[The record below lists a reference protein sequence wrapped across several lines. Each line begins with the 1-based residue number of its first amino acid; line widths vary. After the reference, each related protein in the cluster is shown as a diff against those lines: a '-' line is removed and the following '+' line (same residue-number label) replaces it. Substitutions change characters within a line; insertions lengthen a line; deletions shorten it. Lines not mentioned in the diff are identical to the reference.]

1 MHIPRNIHKII
12 ELLIINCYIG
22 KREKVRFHYQCKH
35 RHCTACT
42 QTMAENNGKSME
54 TPALKATIPEKL
66 GKCFLYFPSHC
77 NVFVHFRGHHCKG
90 TPPEKMRNCRRAK
103 GLAELWWPAWAQ
115 SQSHRQPHWRVMLQG
130 KKTFIITY
138 TGCPENYSWLFN
150 IWKKLCKSSQ
160 QDLLKL
166 VARGYRE
173 RYPDDRKGPNCQNSL
188 EWTLVSRFRT

>member
-12 ELLIINCYIG
+12 ELLIVNCYIG

-103 GLAELWWPAWAQ
+103 GSGRAVVTGLSTGTVTVTVTQTASLK
-115 SQSHRQPHWRVMLQG
+115 SHAPREKDIHHYIHRVPRKLFMTVQYLEKALQ
-130 KKTFIITY
+130 
-138 TGCPENYSWLFN
+138 E
-150 IWKKLCKSSQ
+150 
-160 QDLLKL
+160 
-166 VARGYRE
+166 
-173 RYPDDRKGPNCQNSL
+173 
-188 EWTLVSRFRT
+188 